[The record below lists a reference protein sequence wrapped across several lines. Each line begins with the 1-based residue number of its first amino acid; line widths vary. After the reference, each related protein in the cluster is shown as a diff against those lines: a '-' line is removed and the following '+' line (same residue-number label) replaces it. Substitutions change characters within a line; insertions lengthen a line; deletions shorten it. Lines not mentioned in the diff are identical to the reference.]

1 MLVLFQ
7 TRLLVVVFTVYF
19 TLISSFLLRFYLYIL
34 CSLYCVFLHSLL
46 YLHLCTHLCFSVTSV
61 LCPIIRRGLFFL
73 FILSC
78 FDICFLHISHCF
90 LSFLLYTYLSS
101 FFSCT
106 FLPFSP
112 VVSFCY
118 FSALVSSALFLTFFI
133 FFVIILFSS
142 FVFHA

>member
-73 FILSC
+73 FIFSYRVLI
-78 FDICFLHISHCF
+78 FAFFISRIA
-90 LSFLLYTYLSS
+90 SS
-101 FFSCT
+101 LFSCT
-106 FLPFSP
+106 LTCPLSFPAPFSRFHQSFLFVIFLPSFLRPCSLPSLFFS
-112 VVSFCY
+112 
-118 FSALVSSALFLTFFI
+118 L
-133 FFVIILFSS
+133 
-142 FVFHA
+142 